1 LPHASA
7 FVFDEVD
14 DALDALELILNEVLK
29 VHLTSKQ
36 KRVKKSKQPAWIND
50 GIISA
55 IKKRDHELKMARKS
69 NSPADWEKYKGTKYY
84 VTNLIKKSKRRYV
97 QESID
102 DNKGS
107 PKGLWKALK
116 SLTKTQKSNKITELK
131 RENGTAET
139 DAIVMATMLNE
150 FFVNVA
156 QELHNAAPLTHKPV

>member
-1 LPHASA
+1 
-7 FVFDEVD
+7 
-14 DALDALELILNEVLK
+14 
-29 VHLTSKQ
+29 
-36 KRVKKSKQPAWIND
+36 
-50 GIISA
+50 
-55 IKKRDHELKMARKS
+55 MARKS
-69 NSPADWEKYKGTKYY
+69 NSPADWEKYKGAKYY

-102 DNKGS
+102 DDKGN

-116 SLTKTQKSNKITELK
+116 SPTKTQKSNKITELK

-150 FFVNVA
+150 FFGNVA